1 MVLMELV
8 SSYLWDSRMMYPLK
22 ANHSWAPVL
31 WLCYLP
37 RWKEHCRCNEVEDL
51 EMGSCA
57 GLPAWPHENTSVL
70 ISERQARNQS
80 RCDKRSRSHFLPG
93 AISQGKQV
101 AFKAGKGRKQT
112 PPGDSALTTPGLE
125 PRETYF
131 ELLTSKNHK
140 RINVCFF
147 FF

>member
-8 SSYLWDSRMMYPLK
+8 SSYLWDSRMMYPLE
-22 ANHSWAPVL
+22 AIHSWTPEL
-31 WLCYLP
+31 WLSPTLWTP
-37 RWKEHCRCNEVEDL
+37 ELWKEHCRCNEVEDL

-57 GLPAWPHENTSVL
+57 GLSSLAPWEHKHPYKWKTE
-70 ISERQARNQS
+70 ARNQS

-112 PPGDSALTTPGLE
+112 PPRDSGRNAALTTPGLE

-131 ELLTSKNHK
+131 GLLTSKNH
-140 RINVCFF
+140 
-147 FF
+147 